1 MFEDLKKYLL
11 SVVPS
16 IQVEIIERCYKNLY
30 TVYGEMIPMA
40 LSDLVKNI
48 ISNEDSTNITNIY
61 NTTIDHIEEALLKFG
76 VVIDDDEVEFKD
88 LDDLNNI
95 LTTFLEIESSDDLE
109 SILNIIEISV
119 NNIESLNEIVNLINA
134 TDTDYTRYFLKVSDE
149 VLPNIKNVVSDYIRN
164 KNEPTETVT
173 VNSKLI
179 KFIELG
185 YHEKVSEKMKMVLLT
200 KPCTLSLDSI
210 LRTYGN
216 QLADDPSSEYGWVL
230 ACLASSEYE
239 EFINNNDFLY
249 NRWGKYFLE
258 ETDIISTTARIQKV
272 LEALEGKQ

>member
-40 LSDLVKNI
+40 LSDIVNI
-48 ISNEDSTNITNIY
+48 VNSNEDSTNIANIY
-61 NTTIDHIEEALLKFG
+61 NTTIDHIEESLLKFG

-95 LTTFLEIESSDDLE
+95 LTTFLEIESFDDLE
-109 SILNIIEISV
+109 SILNIIEIS
-119 NNIESLNEIVNLINA
+119 NDSTASLNEIINLVNA
-134 TDTDYTRYFLKVSDE
+134 TEIDYTRYILKVSDE

-164 KNEPTETVT
+164 QADEKEMIQ
-173 VNSKLI
+173 VNPKLV
-179 KFIELG
+179 KFLQLG
-185 YHEKVSEKMKMVLLT
+185 YHQKVSEKITMVLLT

-216 QLADDPSSEYGWVL
+216 QLADSATSEYGWVL
-230 ACLASSEYE
+230 ACLASSE
-239 EFINNNDFLY
+239 
-249 NRWGKYFLE
+249 
-258 ETDIISTTARIQKV
+258 
-272 LEALEGKQ
+272 

>member
-40 LSDLVKNI
+40 LSGLVKNI

-134 TDTDYTRYFLKVSDE
+134 TDTDYTRYILKVSDE

-164 KNEPTETVT
+164 KDEPTETVK
-173 VNSKLI
+173 VNPKLI

-239 EFINNNDFLY
+239 EFINNHDFLY

-258 ETDIISTTARIQKV
+258 ENDIISTTARIQKV

>member
-30 TVYGEMIPMA
+30 AVYGEMIPMA
-40 LSDLVKNI
+40 LSDIVNI
-48 ISNEDSTNITNIY
+48 VNSNEDSTNIANIY
-61 NTTIDHIEEALLKFG
+61 NTTIDHIEESLLKFG
-76 VVIDDDEVEFKD
+76 VVIDDDEIEFKD

-95 LTTFLEIESSDDLE
+95 LTTFLEIESFDDLE
-109 SILNIIEISV
+109 SILNIIEIS
-119 NNIESLNEIVNLINA
+119 NDSTASLNEIINLVNA
-134 TDTDYTRYFLKVSDE
+134 TEIDYTRYILKVSDE

-164 KNEPTETVT
+164 KADEKEMIQ
-173 VNSKLI
+173 VNPKLV
-179 KFIELG
+179 KFLQLG
-185 YHEKVSEKMKMVLLT
+185 YHQKVSEKITMVLLT

-216 QLADDPSSEYGWVL
+216 QLADSATSEYGWVL

-239 EFINNNDFLY
+239 AFLENNDFLY

-272 LEALEGKQ
+272 LEALEGNQ

>member
-30 TVYGEMIPMA
+30 TIYGEMIPMA
-40 LSDLVKNI
+40 LSDIVNI
-48 ISNEDSTNITNIY
+48 VNSNEDSTNIANIY
-61 NTTIDHIEEALLKFG
+61 NTTIDHIEESLLKFG

-95 LTTFLEIESSDDLE
+95 LTTFLEIESFDDLE
-109 SILNIIEISV
+109 SILNIIEIS
-119 NNIESLNEIVNLINA
+119 NDSTASLNEIINLVNA
-134 TDTDYTRYFLKVSDE
+134 TEIDYTRYILKVSDE

-164 KNEPTETVT
+164 KADEKEMIQ
-173 VNSKLI
+173 VNPKLV
-179 KFIELG
+179 KFLQLG
-185 YHEKVSEKMKMVLLT
+185 YHQKVSEKITMVLLT

-216 QLADDPSSEYGWVL
+216 QLADSATSEYGWVL

-239 EFINNNDFLY
+239 AFLENNDFLY

-272 LEALEGKQ
+272 LEALEGNQ

>member
-30 TVYGEMIPMA
+30 PVYGEMIPMA
-40 LSDLVKNI
+40 LSDIVNI
-48 ISNEDSTNITNIY
+48 VNSNEDSTNIANIY
-61 NTTIDHIEEALLKFG
+61 NTTIDHIEESLLKFG

-95 LTTFLEIESSDDLE
+95 LTTFLEIESFDDLE
-109 SILNIIEISV
+109 SILNIIEIS
-119 NNIESLNEIVNLINA
+119 NDNTASLNEIINLVNA
-134 TDTDYTRYFLKVSDE
+134 TEVDYTRYILKVSDE

-164 KNEPTETVT
+164 QADEKEMIQ
-173 VNSKLI
+173 VNPKLV
-179 KFIELG
+179 KFLQLG
-185 YHEKVSEKMKMVLLT
+185 YHQKVSEKITMVLLT

-216 QLADDPSSEYGWVL
+216 QLADSATSEYGWVL

-239 EFINNNDFLY
+239 AFLENNDFLY

-272 LEALEGKQ
+272 LEALEGNQ

>member
-40 LSDLVKNI
+40 LSDLVKKI

-95 LTTFLEIESSDDLE
+95 LTTFLEIESFDDLE

-164 KNEPTETVT
+164 KDEPTETVT
-173 VNSKLI
+173 VNPKLI

-200 KPCTLSLDSI
+200 KPCILSLDSI

-239 EFINNNDFLY
+239 EFINNHDFLY

>member
-48 ISNEDSTNITNIY
+48 INNEDSTNITNIY

-109 SILNIIEISV
+109 SILNIIEISE

-164 KNEPTETVT
+164 KDEPTETVT
-173 VNSKLI
+173 VNPKLI

-200 KPCTLSLDSI
+200 KPCTISLDSI

-239 EFINNNDFLY
+239 EFINNHDFLY

-258 ETDIISTTARIQKV
+258 ENDIISTTARIQKV

>member
-30 TVYGEMIPMA
+30 AVYGEMIPMA
-40 LSDLVKNI
+40 LSDIVNI
-48 ISNEDSTNITNIY
+48 VISNEDSTNIANIY
-61 NTTIDHIEEALLKFG
+61 NTTIDHIEESLLKFG

-95 LTTFLEIESSDDLE
+95 LTTFLEIESFDDLE
-109 SILNIIEISV
+109 SILNIIEIS
-119 NNIESLNEIVNLINA
+119 NDNTASLNEIINLVNA
-134 TDTDYTRYFLKVSDE
+134 TEIDYTRYILKVSDE

-164 KNEPTETVT
+164 QADEKETIQ
-173 VNSKLI
+173 VNPKLV
-179 KFIELG
+179 KFLQLG
-185 YHEKVSEKMKMVLLT
+185 YHQKVSEKITMVLLT

-216 QLADDPSSEYGWVL
+216 QLADSATSEYGWVL

-239 EFINNNDFLY
+239 AFLENNDFLY

-272 LEALEGKQ
+272 LEALEGNQ

>member
-95 LTTFLEIESSDDLE
+95 LTTFLEIESFDDLE

-164 KNEPTETVT
+164 KDESTETVT
-173 VNSKLI
+173 VNPKLI

-239 EFINNNDFLY
+239 EFINNHDFLY

>member
-95 LTTFLEIESSDDLE
+95 LTTFLEIESFDDLE

-119 NNIESLNEIVNLINA
+119 NNISSLNEIVNLINV

-164 KNEPTETVT
+164 KDEPTETVT

-239 EFINNNDFLY
+239 EFINNHDFLY

-258 ETDIISTTARIQKV
+258 ENDIISTTARIQKV

>member
-164 KNEPTETVT
+164 KDEPTETVT
-173 VNSKLI
+173 VNPKLI

-239 EFINNNDFLY
+239 EFINSHDFLY

-258 ETDIISTTARIQKV
+258 ENDIISTTARIQKV